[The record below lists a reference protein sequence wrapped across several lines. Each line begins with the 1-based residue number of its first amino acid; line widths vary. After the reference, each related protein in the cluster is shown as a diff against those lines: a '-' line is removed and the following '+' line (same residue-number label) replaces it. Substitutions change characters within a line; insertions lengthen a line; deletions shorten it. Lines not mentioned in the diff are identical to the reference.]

1 MVTAARRT
9 RRRLAA
15 WMLVLAIVLSSFI
28 VRLVDIQ
35 VVRAQELAD
44 ESEARRS
51 IPLTIYGARGDI
63 VDASGVVLADSVYRY
78 DITIS
83 PRFVK
88 DYTLTDPETGEK
100 TAHTVAEAL
109 AAVAAIVEGDPAA
122 MLAEIQAQLADDPAD
137 DHAYLARRVTTEQFQ
152 AVREL
157 RIPWVYWERLP
168 SRTYPNGQ
176 IAGNLVGFLGTD
188 GPQTGLERRLDECL
202 AATHGTSTYERGADG
217 VRLPGTTV
225 VQQEAVDGGTLQLTI
240 DADVQWF
247 AQQTIAEQAI
257 AIGADWATAWVVR
270 VDDGHIIAAADW
282 PTVDPNDVDGTAVD
296 NLGSR
301 SFSSPFEPGSVI
313 KSLTFAALIDAGVTT
328 PRDQVIAPGRLPTI
342 ANYSIT
348 DAWAHDDLRLT
359 TTGVLMRSSNTGTS
373 VLSSRLSVQQRHDYL
388 AKFGIGQET
397 AVDFLGESSGRLG
410 DPDTIDGH
418 GALTQMFGQGM
429 SATSAQIASAYQ
441 TLGNGGVRLP
451 LTLVAGCEH
460 ADGTVTHTPPTEG
473 VRAVSE
479 SAADQTLAMM
489 QSVAT
494 DSAIA
499 SLIDIPGYRVAAKT
513 GTAEVA
519 RNGRYTDDRI
529 ISVAGIAPADDPE
542 FVVVVTYGKPDTMKT
557 SATAAPTFRS
567 IMTQVLTTFRVAP
580 SSEPAPRL
588 PTTW

>member
-1 MVTAARRT
+1 MVTADRRT

-15 WMLVLAIVLSSFI
+15 WTLLIAIVLGSFV
-28 VRLVDIQ
+28 VRLIDIQ
-35 VVRAQELAD
+35 VVRAAELAE

-51 IPLTIYGARGDI
+51 IPVTVYGARGDI
-63 VDASGVVLADSVYRY
+63 VDANGVPLADSVYRY
-78 DITIS
+78 DITVS
-83 PRFVK
+83 PRFVR
-88 DYTLTDPETGEK
+88 DYTRSDEETGAK
-100 TAHTVAEAL
+100 VTTTVADAL
-109 AAVAAIVEGDPAA
+109 AAVAAIVEGDPIA
-122 MLAEIQAQLADDPAD
+122 MRAEIEAQLAENPED

-157 RIPWVYWERLP
+157 DIPWVYWERLP

-188 GPQTGLERRLDECL
+188 GPLTGFERGLDDCL
-202 AATHGTSTYERGADG
+202 AATNGTSTYERGADG

-225 VQQEAVDGGTLQLTI
+225 VQQEAVDGGTLHLTI
-240 DADVQWF
+240 DADLQWF

-270 VDDGHIIAAADW
+270 VDDAHVIAAADW

-301 SFSSPFEPGSVI
+301 SFSAPFEPGSVI
-313 KSLTFAALIDAGVTT
+313 KPLTFAALLDAGLTS
-328 PRDQVIAPGRLPTI
+328 PGEQVVAPGRLPTI
-342 ANYSIT
+342 DGYSIT

-359 TTGVLMRSSNTGTS
+359 AAGVLVRSSNTGTS
-373 VLSSRLSVQQRHDYL
+373 VLSERLSVQQRHDYL
-388 AKFGIGQET
+388 AAFGIGQET
-397 AVDFLGESSGRLG
+397 AVDFLGESSGRLP
-410 DPDTIDGH
+410 DPETIDGH
-418 GALTQMFGQGM
+418 TALTQMFGQGM

-441 TLGNGGVRLP
+441 ALANGGVRLP
-451 LTLVAGCEH
+451 LTLVAGCERP
-460 ADGTVTHTPPTEG
+460 DGTMTHLPSGEG

-479 SAADQTLAMM
+479 AAAETTLAMM
-489 QSVAT
+489 QGVAT

-499 SLIDIPGYRVAAKT
+499 RTIDIPGYRVAAKT

-519 RNGRYTDDRI
+519 ENGRYTDQRI
-529 ISVAGIAPADDPE
+529 ISVAGVAPADDPQY
-542 FVVVVTYGKPDTMKT
+542 VVVVTYGKPDTMRT
-557 SATAAPTFRS
+557 SATAAPTFRA

-588 PTTW
+588 PLAW